1 MFENI
6 SKSNLW
12 IGGFVPGFVIGFLC
26 MLSVYSTMKDTD
38 KTETLQQEIIIL
50 KDYIKLLE
58 EESNRLQEE
67 NQRFGSML
75 AEKENEKAQ

>member
-38 KTETLQQEIIIL
+38 ETETLQQEIIIL

-58 EESNRLQEE
+58 EELHDHECNTLCC
-67 NQRFGSML
+67 
-75 AEKENEKAQ
+75 